1 VSEALSAL
9 ANGDPRPLLVVRECE
24 SCAGTDDAF
33 LSREFDNEQTIL
45 LARWFHAVKLPTD
58 VLEDTHAFHELF
70 GKKSPPHLFVATADG
85 KTRVDLSGQQSQ
97 KELWTAMT
105 KVLRKSYKKNPD
117 AALKEMRKL
126 LDALDRYDNLVA
138 AAEERLMNETAAK
151 GKGDSSVKK
160 LAAQALHGQHQRRDE
175 QQVAD
180 DAGHL

>member
-1 VSEALSAL
+1 
-9 ANGDPRPLLVVRECE
+9 VRECE

-45 LARWFHAVKLPTD
+45 LARWFHAVKLPAE
-58 VLEDTHAFHELF
+58 VLGDTHAFHELF
-70 GKKSPPHLFVATADG
+70 GGTKPPHLFVATADG

-97 KELWTAMT
+97 KELWSAMT

-151 GKGDSSVKK
+151 GPDDASVKK
-160 LAAQALHGQHQRRDE
+160 LEAELAEVQAERRAALE
-175 QQVAD
+175 
-180 DAGHL
+180 AGAEVEELELREK